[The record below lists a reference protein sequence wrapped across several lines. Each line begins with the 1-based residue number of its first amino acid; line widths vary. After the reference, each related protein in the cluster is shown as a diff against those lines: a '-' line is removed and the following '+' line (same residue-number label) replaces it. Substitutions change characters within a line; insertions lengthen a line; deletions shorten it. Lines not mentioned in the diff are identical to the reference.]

1 MRFVVIMMLA
11 ALGLVGCASTRSGNE
26 AQTAASQLDSMTR
39 AADRIADDIKK
50 RWATVEAA
58 KSAPLVLQM
67 PLNASASE
75 RAVAELTATSY
86 LAKGGSVAV
95 QCGERCLELSI
106 SDMGSLSISE
116 EQGAALSAG
125 DLVQVASSANPL
137 LGSITRRFTAN
148 TKSRAM
154 ETLLVNVS
162 LREQQRYI
170 QRQHFITPLSLP
182 ADPANSPVTPK
193 PGS

>member
-1 MRFVVIMMLA
+1 MRFVATMMLV
-11 ALGLVGCASTRSGNE
+11 ALGLAGCASTRSGNE

-58 KSAPLVLQM
+58 KFAPLVLQM
-67 PLNASASE
+67 PSNASASE

-86 LAKGGSVAV
+86 LAKGGSVAT
-95 QCGERCLELSI
+95 QCGERCLELNI

-125 DLVQVASSANPL
+125 DLVQVASSANPF
-137 LGSITRRFTAN
+137 LGTITRHLTGSSKA
-148 TKSRAM
+148 RAM
-154 ETLLVNVS
+154 ETLLVHVS

-182 ADPANSPVTPK
+182 LDPANTSAPSK

>member
-1 MRFVVIMMLA
+1 MRFIAMMVLV
-11 ALGLVGCASTRSGNE
+11 ALGLGGCASTRSGNE

-39 AADRIADDIKK
+39 AADRIADDIKQ
-50 RWATVEAA
+50 RWAAVDAA
-58 KSAPLVLQM
+58 KSVPLVIQM

-75 RAVAELTATSY
+75 RAVAELTATRY
-86 LAKGGSVAV
+86 LAKGGSVVA
-95 QCGERCLELSI
+95 QCAERCLELTI

-125 DLVQVASSANPL
+125 DLVQIASSANPL
-137 LGSITRRFTAN
+137 LGSITRHFT
-148 TKSRAM
+148 TSGKSRAM
-154 ETLLVNVS
+154 ETLLVHVS

-170 QRQHFITPLSLP
+170 QRQHFITPLAVP
-182 ADPANSPVTPK
+182 ADTANAATPQK

>member
-1 MRFVVIMMLA
+1 MRFVAIMMLA

-95 QCGERCLELSI
+95 
-106 SDMGSLSISE
+106 
-116 EQGAALSAG
+116 
-125 DLVQVASSANPL
+125 
-137 LGSITRRFTAN
+137 
-148 TKSRAM
+148 
-154 ETLLVNVS
+154 
-162 LREQQRYI
+162 
-170 QRQHFITPLSLP
+170 
-182 ADPANSPVTPK
+182 
-193 PGS
+193 